1 MSWRKICGRKWSF
14 RWVIFTK
21 IWERKIWECFRKRDL
36 SKLSSV
42 NHLKSLIMRTDT
54 VIVRLRSGEVGCFS
68 WHTRY
73 LKFCGLSHT
82 ILCSLG
88 PPFLK
93 FNVEEISSVTR
104 SSGNANYPSHNTDM
118 ISSAF
123 WLVRVTEFKITHS
136 NDPQHTALLKTKNL
150 CLAGLRRLGRKS
162 QTIVTSEMVRF
173 CPEINNVW
181 DDVVSI
187 MGASTK

>member
-21 IWERKIWECFRKRDL
+21 IWECFRKRDL

-42 NHLKSLIMRTDT
+42 NHLKILIMRTDT

-93 FNVEEISSVTR
+93 FNVEEIWSVTR
-104 SSGNANYPSHNTDM
+104 ISGNGNDPSRNILTWFLQHSCLSAELSLRSGDPHATLSTPSAHCPSENHKSL
-118 ISSAF
+118 SS
-123 WLVRVTEFKITHS
+123 WTETFRSKITNYS
-136 NDPQHTALLKTKNL
+136 DFRNGKVLSRDQ
-150 CLAGLRRLGRKS
+150 CLGRCS
-162 QTIVTSEMVRF
+162 V
-173 CPEINNVW
+173 
-181 DDVVSI
+181 
-187 MGASTK
+187 

>member
-21 IWERKIWECFRKRDL
+21 IWECFRKRDL
-36 SKLSSV
+36 SKLPSV

-93 FNVEEISSVTR
+93 FNVEEIWSVTR
-104 SSGNANYPSHNTDM
+104 ISGNGNDPWHNTDM

-123 WLVRVTEFKITHS
+123 LLVSGIEFKI
-136 NDPQHTALLKTKNL
+136 
-150 CLAGLRRLGRKS
+150 RRPSAHCPSENHKS
-162 QTIVTSEMVRF
+162 QSSWTETFRSKITNYSDFRNGKVLSRDQCLGQCSV
-173 CPEINNVW
+173 
-181 DDVVSI
+181 
-187 MGASTK
+187 

>member
-21 IWERKIWECFRKRDL
+21 IWECFRKRDL

-42 NHLKSLIMRTDT
+42 NHLKSFIMRTDT
-54 VIVRLRSGEVGCFS
+54 VIVRLISGEVGCFS

-82 ILCSLG
+82 ILCNLG

-93 FNVEEISSVTR
+93 FDVEEIWSVTR
-104 SSGNANYPSHNTDM
+104 ISGNGNDPSHNTDM
-118 ISSAF
+118 ICSAF
-123 WLVRVTEFKITHS
+123 LLVSGIEFKIRRPS
-136 NDPQHTALLKTKNL
+136 RDPQHTL
-150 CLAGLRRLGRKS
+150 
-162 QTIVTSEMVRF
+162 
-173 CPEINNVW
+173 
-181 DDVVSI
+181 
-187 MGASTK
+187 STLPFWKPQISV